1 MGSALRWVRL
11 LAATVLITAAVGAPA
26 PASADLP
33 TLLGSCAARDALDDQ
48 TANGAELP
56 FAFCDDGVP
65 AVGGTTPNVGAVNA
79 VSVPAA
85 YTGAGQP
92 DKDPAAALAVP
103 GNSGG
108 DIALDADLSVP
119 DPNRHPVPAAGYP
132 LVVMM
137 HGCCSGSKTGWEGKT
152 IDPGGNEN
160 WHYNNAWFA
169 SRGYV
174 VLNYTARGFVDGSN
188 RGSTGQTQLDSN
200 QFEINDY
207 QHLAGRLADTADL
220 NPSTP
225 EAETVD
231 PKRVVPTGGSY
242 GGGFSWMALTDPT
255 WQSPDG
261 KGMEV
266 VVVATKFGWT
276 NLVESLVPNG
286 ADVRDAL
293 PPTDP
298 ARART
303 PIGFPKRTIVAA
315 LYASGKT
322 GVPPGSSHTTFPAEV
337 DQALACLESSD
348 PYELNPLCAS
358 TLATTLP
365 RFIDERSAYYQ
376 NGFFA
381 GLASGDV
388 APVPVFSAGTFTD
401 QLFPAAEH
409 RRMVERL
416 KVTRPGYPVQ
426 EYYGD
431 YNHFVQDKRK
441 EWADLCGTDRH
452 VCRYEDY
459 PDAAGQP
466 SRNLNARPVSP
477 TRESGVTS
485 RLNRFI
491 DHYAKPQGNLG
502 EPEPDFDVTGSL
514 QVCPQNGPDLGL
526 PLDEPGPRFT
536 APSFDALAP
545 NRLTV
550 NATAAQPTTNLAA
563 PNQHARNSDP
573 VANLASNGG
582 RCPVESSPGG
592 ITSAGPG
599 VATYDSDVLGSDF
612 TMLGAT
618 RAVVA
623 HTGAGSSL
631 QLNARLY
638 DLYPNGTQ
646 VLVDR
651 GVKRLMSAM
660 GPTTLD
666 LHGAGWRFA
675 KGHRVRIELAQD
687 DDPYIKSSVSTGS
700 LVIQGAQLSIP
711 VREGSISLAGSGPR
725 PPRVDVRSP
734 RLASDRSLTRRFAI
748 SIRPRPGT
756 SRAAIAAYRLQ
767 IRDTQ
772 PAKPGRSSTRRARVS
787 AARARS
793 FRFRGR
799 AGHTYRIRARA
810 IDKAGKVGPWDSSS
824 TIVPFDDARRA
835 TRALRYRGGWKRV
848 SARRAYA
855 RRLSRST
862 RRGAT
867 LSLRFRGDRL
877 FLIGRTGR
885 RGGSALVMLNGRRRV
900 VSFRSR
906 RVRNRRVVAT
916 LRARRRGVNRVRI
929 VNLGRTGSRRGT
941 HVEVDALGVRRP

>member
-1 MGSALRWVRL
+1 V
-11 LAATVLITAAVGAPA
+11 
-26 PASADLP
+26 
-33 TLLGSCAARDALDDQ
+33 
-48 TANGAELP
+48 
-56 FAFCDDGVP
+56 
-65 AVGGTTPNVGAVNA
+65 
-79 VSVPAA
+79 
-85 YTGAGQP
+85 
-92 DKDPAAALAVP
+92 AALTVP
-103 GNSGG
+103 GNSAG
-108 DIALDADLSVP
+108 DVALDVDLSVP
-119 DPNRHPVPAAGYP
+119 DPVRHPVPTAGYP
-132 LVVMM
+132 LVVLM

-174 VLNYTARGFVDGSN
+174 VINYTARGFVDGSN
-188 RGSTGQTQLDSN
+188 RGSTGETQLDSDR
-200 QFEINDY
+200 FEINDY
-207 QHLAGRLADTADL
+207 QHLAGRLADIGDL

-225 EAETVD
+225 EAERVN
-231 PKRVVPTGGSY
+231 PSRVVPTGGSY

-255 WQSPDG
+255 WESPAG
-261 KGMEV
+261 KDMKV
-266 VVVATKFGWT
+266 VVVAPKFGWT

-286 ADVRDAL
+286 MDLRDAL

-298 ARART
+298 AQART

-315 LYASGKT
+315 LYGSGKT
-322 GVPPGSSHTTFPAEV
+322 GIPPGGPHTTFPPEI
-337 DQALACLESSD
+337 DQALTCLQSSD
-348 PYELNPLCAS
+348 PYELNPLCAT

-365 RFIDERSAYYQ
+365 RFIEERSAYYQ
-376 NGFFA
+376 NEFFDRL
-381 GLASGDV
+381 GSGSLA
-388 APVPVFSAGTFTD
+388 PIPVFSAGTFTD
-401 QLFPAAEH
+401 KLFPAAEH

-416 KVTRPGYPVQ
+416 KATVTNYPVQ

-459 PDAAGQP
+459 PAEGGGRDL
-466 SRNLNARPVSP
+466 SARPVNP
-477 TRESGVTS
+477 TREAGVTS

-491 DHYAKPQGNLG
+491 DHYAKPPANPA
-502 EPEPDFDVTGSL
+502 EPKPDFDVTGSL
-514 QVCPQNGPDLGL
+514 QICPQNGPGLGL

-536 APSFDALAP
+536 APSFSELAP

-550 NATAAQPTTNLAA
+550 NATGAQPTTNIAA
-563 PNQHARNSDP
+563 SNQHARNSDP
-573 VANLASNGG
+573 VANLAANGG
-582 RCPVESSPGG
+582 RCPVETSPGG
-592 ITSAGPG
+592 VASAGAG
-599 VATYDSDVLGSDF
+599 VATYDSAPLGSDF

-618 RAVVA
+618 RAVVN

-651 GVKRLMSAM
+651 GVKRLPSAM

-687 DDPYIKSSVSTGS
+687 DDPYVKSSVVPSS
-700 LVIQGAQLSIP
+700 LVIQGVQLSVP
-711 VREGSISLAGSGPR
+711 VREGSIAVGGSGPR
-725 PPRVDVRSP
+725 PPRVEVRSP
-734 RLASDRSLTRRFAI
+734 RLASDRSRTRRFQI

-756 SRAAIAAYRLQ
+756 SRASVAAYRLQ
-767 IRDTQ
+767 IRDTR
-772 PAKPGRSSTRRARVS
+772 PSRTATGARHRVRL
-787 AARARS
+787 AQARS

-810 IDKAGKVGPWDSSS
+810 VDKAGNVGPWDSST

-835 TRALRYRGGWKRV
+835 TPGLRYHGGWQRV
-848 SARRAYA
+848 RARRAYA
-855 RRLSRST
+855 GRVSRST
-862 RRGAT
+862 RKGAR

-877 FLIGRTGR
+877 YVVARTGR
-885 RGGSALVMLNGRRRV
+885 RGGRARVTLNGKRRV
-900 VSFRSR
+900 ISFRTR
-906 RVRNRRVVAT
+906 RTRNRRVVKI
-916 LRARRRGVNRVRI
+916 LRAKRRGINRALI
-929 VNLGRTGSRRGT
+929 VNLGRSRGYRGAR
-941 HVEVDALGVRRP
+941 VEIDALGVRRP